1 MDKETLI
8 KELVKLGEFNELSNP
23 NISTI
28 LYTLAILA
36 REDKEWLLLELVQT
50 ADKINDILCN
60 QLIND
65 NES

>member
-1 MDKETLI
+1 MDTQTLI

-23 NISTI
+23 NISTV
-28 LYTLAILA
+28 LYTLATLA
-36 REDKEWLLLELVQT
+36 REDNGWLLLELVQT